1 MKKVLLGVLVFIVI
15 LFVIGSSG
23 NSKPSTTTA
32 STPPPSSSAAIG
44 DTAYLRNS
52 HSPIMVPVDKTA
64 FNRTMQLSVAGDTT
78 GLARMVVAGDI
89 LTVDNGT
96 QVKVI
101 SKDYTSTEVRI
112 MSGDHIGESGW
123 VPMEFV
129 SKN

>member
-1 MKKVLLGVLVFIVI
+1 MKILLGIAGFIAI
-15 LFVIGSSG
+15 LFFIGSIGGGS
-23 NSKPSTTTA
+23 SSSTPTTPST
-32 STPPPSSSAAIG
+32 SSSAAIG
-44 DTAYLRNS
+44 DTAYLRAS
-52 HSPIMVPVDKTA
+52 ASPIMVPVDKTA
-64 FNRTMQLSVAGDTT
+64 FDRTMQLSVAGDTT

-101 SKDYTSTEVRI
+101 SKDYTKTEVRI
-112 MSGDHIGESGW
+112 MSGDHTGESGW